1 MTLTTNVAY
10 FAAVSMGVGFAMSKI
25 AMRTGQLKLRRA
37 ERRCPAC
44 GRLTERRNCTW
55 CITRS

>member
-1 MTLTTNVAY
+1 VAY
-10 FAAVSMGVGFAMSKI
+10 FAAVSMGVGIGMSRL

-44 GRLTERRNCTW
+44 GRLTERRVCTW
-55 CITRS
+55 CISGG